1 VPFGKIALI
10 DDLGSFD
17 ITKLKVKSL
26 SLHWEFMFARSMY
39 QSDDMIEQS
48 LLLNRVSELVE
59 QGYIRTTAGKNLG
72 TINATNLKAAHAE
85 LESGHSIGK
94 IVLQGF

>member
-10 DDLGSFD
+10 DNAGSFD
-17 ITKLKVKSL
+17 ITKLKIKSL
-26 SLHWEFMFARSMY
+26 SLHWEFMFARAMH
-39 QSDDMIEQS
+39 QSGDMIEQS
-48 LLLNRVSELVE
+48 RLLNCVSKLVE

-72 TINATNLKAAHAE
+72 IIKASNLKTAHAE
-85 LESGHSIGK
+85 LESGRSIGK